1 MIDKAIRKLR
11 KKLRE
16 VEYIEEKVREVGE
29 YGINND
35 QRCKLPTLKSILQY
49 SG

>member
-29 YGINND
+29 YGINNY
-35 QRCKLPTLKSILQY
+35 QLCKLPTLQSILQY